1 MPSLVVKVQFKLL
14 IFLSLPRYCAMTRP
28 PTEQQPPRVRPVTC
42 LGDKYIFDRES
53 YSWKKTDTV
62 VCVTHPDKPLASGSM
77 RVCYEVEEIDVDGGS
92 SPMVAKIFMQKNP
105 TVNSEDYFN
114 EGKTQC
120 MCEEFAD
127 NFNRLHVTG
136 VHKPNISFLQCY
148 VVLLPRDNI
157 PPDYQDWSKG
167 FFSYKTQDTQEVM
180 FVMEPKLDGHFTKY
194 NNNNGKTYPEDP
206 TARLTPSQSDR
217 RTAIFEAAEAFSHF
231 SLAESG
237 GSMLVCDL
245 QGVHDFLTDP
255 QILMEDGKGLGMG
268 NVGQKGIDKWVKV
281 HQCNAICK
289 ALGLQPLHG
298 VAPSSVSRQ
307 SNHYV
312 GLRAQL
318 QMQNPVRP
326 QDLIPLSK
334 PLDQMT
340 EEERIEYAIKLSNLT
355 S

>member
-1 MPSLVVKVQFKLL
+1 
-14 IFLSLPRYCAMTRP
+14 
-28 PTEQQPPRVRPVTC
+28 
-42 LGDKYIFDRES
+42 
-53 YSWKKTDTV
+53 
-62 VCVTHPDKPLASGSM
+62 
-77 RVCYEVEEIDVDGGS
+77 
-92 SPMVAKIFMQKNP
+92 
-105 TVNSEDYFN
+105 
-114 EGKTQC
+114 
-120 MCEEFAD
+120 
-127 NFNRLHVTG
+127 
-136 VHKPNISFLQCY
+136 
-148 VVLLPRDNI
+148 
-157 PPDYQDWSKG
+157 
-167 FFSYKTQDTQEVM
+167 
-180 FVMEPKLDGHFTKY
+180 MEPKLNGHFTKY
-194 NNNNGKTYPEDP
+194 NSNFGATYRDDKK
-206 TARLTPSQSDR
+206 AGLTESQSDR

-255 QILMEDGKGLGMG
+255 QIHTEDGKGLGMG
-268 NVGQKGIDKWVKV
+268 NMGQEGIDKWVEM

-298 VAPSSVSRQ
+298 VAPSSMNRQ